1 MDKIKNVSIKRS
13 MTLTF
18 IITIC
23 MIGVFSGI
31 TIFMANQSQQEILKN
46 KYLMVKSPDYE
57 RDKST
62 NKYTIDMDGSV
73 VEWHGLSMAEN
84 IAYYGCYA
92 AMIGLPVLSIIV
104 GIGSAAA
111 LYYHMKLKAPILQLQ
126 EGMKRIQDND
136 LDFSIGYSSDDE
148 LGQLCRSMEKMRKEL
163 RYNSKALWET
173 LRQRKLLN
181 ASVAHDLRTP
191 ITVLRGYVDF
201 LEKNIP
207 QDKLTEEMLM
217 DTISSM
223 QGAVLR
229 LERYVE
235 CVRDVEKIE
244 GIEMMFS
251 ASRSRKISI
260 VAIIQS
266 LAQFEKTYGKEG
278 AEIIVDNCQCTLFGA
293 FAPNS
298 KTAEAMS
305 QNLGKQTVLSGT
317 VTRSSGR
324 DGSNRQLQMIERP
337 LMTVDELKSMPKGH
351 FIAMKTGCH
360 PMKTQLKLFF
370 KWGIQFEDA
379 YSIEEKSERKVQYAD
394 SKEVEAAVLK
404 KFPPKKE
411 AICPPK
417 PVPMEF
423 MDDFEAIDE
432 EAVSRKRPPKT
443 KKKRSSIEASL

>member
-1 MDKIKNVSIKRS
+1 MDKIKNASIKRS

-31 TIFMANQSQQEILKN
+31 TIFMANQSQQEILRN

-57 RDKST
+57 LDKST
-62 NKYTIDMDGSV
+62 NQYTIDIDGSV

-92 AMIGLPVLSIIV
+92 AMIGLPVLSIII

-111 LYYHMKLKAPILQLQ
+111 IYYRMKLIAPILQLQ

-163 RYNSKALWET
+163 RHNNKTLWET
-173 LRQRKLLN
+173 LQQRKLLN
-181 ASVAHDLRTP
+181 TSVAHDLRTP
-191 ITVLRGYVDF
+191 ITVLRGYLDF

-229 LERYVE
+229 LERYAE

-244 GIEMMFS
+244 SIEIKREQQDTVSLLKEMESNICQLEDDKKVVFLTDIFLPSINIDKSVVFRVLENLLQNAMRYRKEKVIVEVYQRDGLFLISVKDDGKGFSEEDLRQATNMF
-251 ASRSRKISI
+251 
-260 VAIIQS
+260 
-266 LAQFEKTYGKEG
+266 YGKEKGSEHFGIGLGVCRLLCEKHGGFLQISNNEFSG
-278 AEIIVDNCQCTLFGA
+278 AYVIAA
-293 FAPNS
+293 FDI
-298 KTAEAMS
+298 
-305 QNLGKQTVLSGT
+305 LG
-317 VTRSSGR
+317 
-324 DGSNRQLQMIERP
+324 
-337 LMTVDELKSMPKGH
+337 
-351 FIAMKTGCH
+351 
-360 PMKTQLKLFF
+360 
-370 KWGIQFEDA
+370 
-379 YSIEEKSERKVQYAD
+379 
-394 SKEVEAAVLK
+394 
-404 KFPPKKE
+404 
-411 AICPPK
+411 
-417 PVPMEF
+417 
-423 MDDFEAIDE
+423 
-432 EAVSRKRPPKT
+432 
-443 KKKRSSIEASL
+443 

>member
-1 MDKIKNVSIKRS
+1 MDKIKNASIKRS

-31 TIFMANQSQQEILKN
+31 TIFMANQSQQEILRN

-57 RDKST
+57 LDKST
-62 NKYTIDMDGSV
+62 NQYTIDIDGSV

-92 AMIGLPVLSIIV
+92 AMIGLPVLSIII

-111 LYYHMKLKAPILQLQ
+111 IYYRMKLKAPILQLQ

-163 RYNSKALWET
+163 RHNNKTLWET
-173 LRQRKLLN
+173 LQQRKLLN
-181 ASVAHDLRTP
+181 TSVAHDLRTP
-191 ITVLRGYVDF
+191 ITVLIGYLDF

-229 LERYVE
+229 LERYAE

-244 GIEMMFS
+244 SIEIKREQQDTVSLLKEMESNICQLEDDKKVVFLTDIFLPSINIDKSVVFRVLENLLQNAMRYRKEKVIVEVYQRDGLFLISVKDDGKGFSEEDLRQATNMF
-251 ASRSRKISI
+251 
-260 VAIIQS
+260 
-266 LAQFEKTYGKEG
+266 YGKEKGSEHFGIGLGVCRLLCEKHGGFLQISNNEFSG
-278 AEIIVDNCQCTLFGA
+278 AYVIAA
-293 FAPNS
+293 FDI
-298 KTAEAMS
+298 
-305 QNLGKQTVLSGT
+305 LG
-317 VTRSSGR
+317 
-324 DGSNRQLQMIERP
+324 
-337 LMTVDELKSMPKGH
+337 
-351 FIAMKTGCH
+351 
-360 PMKTQLKLFF
+360 
-370 KWGIQFEDA
+370 
-379 YSIEEKSERKVQYAD
+379 
-394 SKEVEAAVLK
+394 
-404 KFPPKKE
+404 
-411 AICPPK
+411 
-417 PVPMEF
+417 
-423 MDDFEAIDE
+423 
-432 EAVSRKRPPKT
+432 
-443 KKKRSSIEASL
+443 

>member
-1 MDKIKNVSIKRS
+1 MDKIKNASIKRS

-18 IITIC
+18 MITIC
-23 MIGVFSGI
+23 MTGLFSG
-31 TIFMANQSQQEILKN
+31 TAIFMANQSQQEILKN
-46 KYLMVKSPDYE
+46 KYLMVRSPDYE
-57 RDKST
+57 LDKST
-62 NKYTIDMDGSV
+62 NKYTIDMDGSA
-73 VEWHGLSMAEN
+73 VEWHGLSITEN

-92 AMIGLPVLSIIV
+92 AMTGLPVLCIIV

-111 LYYHMKLKAPILQLQ
+111 IYYRMKLRAPILQLQ

-163 RYNSKALWET
+163 RYNSRALWET

-244 GIEMMFS
+244 GIEIKRERQDTVLLLKEIESNICQLKNDKRIDFLTDISLPSVNIDKSVLFRILENLLQNAMRYMNEQIIVEVYQKGNLFLMSVKDDGKGFSEEDLRQATNMF
-251 ASRSRKISI
+251 
-260 VAIIQS
+260 
-266 LAQFEKTYGKEG
+266 YGKEKGNEHFGIGLGVCRLLCEKHGGFLEIGNNDISG
-278 AEIIVDNCQCTLFGA
+278 AYVIAALDI
-293 FAPNS
+293 
-298 KTAEAMS
+298 
-305 QNLGKQTVLSGT
+305 LG
-317 VTRSSGR
+317 
-324 DGSNRQLQMIERP
+324 
-337 LMTVDELKSMPKGH
+337 
-351 FIAMKTGCH
+351 
-360 PMKTQLKLFF
+360 
-370 KWGIQFEDA
+370 
-379 YSIEEKSERKVQYAD
+379 
-394 SKEVEAAVLK
+394 
-404 KFPPKKE
+404 
-411 AICPPK
+411 
-417 PVPMEF
+417 
-423 MDDFEAIDE
+423 
-432 EAVSRKRPPKT
+432 
-443 KKKRSSIEASL
+443 

>member
-1 MDKIKNVSIKRS
+1 MDKIKNASIKRS

-31 TIFMANQSQQEILKN
+31 TIFFFFFSQQEILKN
-46 KYLMVKSPDYE
+46 KYLMVRSPDYE
-57 RDKST
+57 LDKST
-62 NKYTIDMDGSV
+62 NKYTIDMDGSA
-73 VEWHGLSMAEN
+73 VEWHGLSITEN

-92 AMIGLPVLSIIV
+92 AMTGLPVLCIIV

-244 GIEMMFS
+244 GIEIKRERQDTVLLLKEIESNICQLKNDKRIDFLTDISLSSVNIDKSVLFRVLENLLQNAMRYMNEQIIVGVYQKDNLFLMSVKDDGKGFSEEDLRQATNMF
-251 ASRSRKISI
+251 
-260 VAIIQS
+260 
-266 LAQFEKTYGKEG
+266 YGKEKGNEHFGIGLGVCRLLCEKHGGFLEIGNNDISG
-278 AEIIVDNCQCTLFGA
+278 AYVIAALDI
-293 FAPNS
+293 
-298 KTAEAMS
+298 
-305 QNLGKQTVLSGT
+305 LG
-317 VTRSSGR
+317 
-324 DGSNRQLQMIERP
+324 
-337 LMTVDELKSMPKGH
+337 
-351 FIAMKTGCH
+351 
-360 PMKTQLKLFF
+360 
-370 KWGIQFEDA
+370 
-379 YSIEEKSERKVQYAD
+379 
-394 SKEVEAAVLK
+394 
-404 KFPPKKE
+404 
-411 AICPPK
+411 
-417 PVPMEF
+417 
-423 MDDFEAIDE
+423 
-432 EAVSRKRPPKT
+432 
-443 KKKRSSIEASL
+443 

>member
-1 MDKIKNVSIKRS
+1 MGSGVQKDKIKNASIKRS

-18 IITIC
+18 MITIC
-23 MIGVFSGI
+23 MTGLFSG
-31 TIFMANQSQQEILKN
+31 TAIFMANQSQQEILKN
-46 KYLMVKSPDYE
+46 KYLMVRSPDYE
-57 RDKST
+57 LDKST
-62 NKYTIDMDGSV
+62 NKYTIDMDGSA
-73 VEWHGLSMAEN
+73 VEWHGLSITEN

-92 AMIGLPVLSIIV
+92 AMTGLPVLCIIV

-111 LYYHMKLKAPILQLQ
+111 IYYRMKLRAPILQLQ

-244 GIEMMFS
+244 GIEIKRERQDTVLLLKEIESNICQLKNDKRIDFLTDISLSSVNIDKSVLFRVLENLLQNAMRYMNEQIIVGVYQKDNLFLMSVKDDGKGFSEEDLRQATNMF
-251 ASRSRKISI
+251 
-260 VAIIQS
+260 
-266 LAQFEKTYGKEG
+266 YGKEKGNEHFGIGLGVCRLLCEKHGGFLEIGNNDISG
-278 AEIIVDNCQCTLFGA
+278 AYVIAALDI
-293 FAPNS
+293 
-298 KTAEAMS
+298 
-305 QNLGKQTVLSGT
+305 LG
-317 VTRSSGR
+317 
-324 DGSNRQLQMIERP
+324 
-337 LMTVDELKSMPKGH
+337 
-351 FIAMKTGCH
+351 
-360 PMKTQLKLFF
+360 
-370 KWGIQFEDA
+370 
-379 YSIEEKSERKVQYAD
+379 
-394 SKEVEAAVLK
+394 
-404 KFPPKKE
+404 
-411 AICPPK
+411 
-417 PVPMEF
+417 
-423 MDDFEAIDE
+423 
-432 EAVSRKRPPKT
+432 
-443 KKKRSSIEASL
+443 

>member
-1 MDKIKNVSIKRS
+1 MDKIKNASIKRS

-18 IITIC
+18 MITIC
-23 MIGVFSGI
+23 MTGLFSG
-31 TIFMANQSQQEILKN
+31 TAIFMANQSQQEILKN
-46 KYLMVKSPDYE
+46 KYLMVRSPDYE
-57 RDKST
+57 LDKST
-62 NKYTIDMDGSV
+62 NKYTIDMDGSA
-73 VEWHGLSMAEN
+73 VEWHGLSITEN

-92 AMIGLPVLSIIV
+92 AMTGLPVLCIIV

-111 LYYHMKLKAPILQLQ
+111 IYYRMKLRAPILQLQ

-244 GIEMMFS
+244 GIEIKRERQDTVLLLKEIESNICQLKNDKRIDFLTDISLSSVNIDKSVLFRILENLLQNAMRYMNEQIIVEVYQKGNLFLMSVKDDGKGFSEEDLRQATNMF
-251 ASRSRKISI
+251 
-260 VAIIQS
+260 
-266 LAQFEKTYGKEG
+266 YGKEKGNEHFGIGLGVCRLLCEKHGGFLEIGNNDISG
-278 AEIIVDNCQCTLFGA
+278 AYVIAALDI
-293 FAPNS
+293 
-298 KTAEAMS
+298 
-305 QNLGKQTVLSGT
+305 LG
-317 VTRSSGR
+317 
-324 DGSNRQLQMIERP
+324 
-337 LMTVDELKSMPKGH
+337 
-351 FIAMKTGCH
+351 
-360 PMKTQLKLFF
+360 
-370 KWGIQFEDA
+370 
-379 YSIEEKSERKVQYAD
+379 
-394 SKEVEAAVLK
+394 
-404 KFPPKKE
+404 
-411 AICPPK
+411 
-417 PVPMEF
+417 
-423 MDDFEAIDE
+423 
-432 EAVSRKRPPKT
+432 
-443 KKKRSSIEASL
+443 

>member
-1 MDKIKNVSIKRS
+1 MDKIKNASIKRS

-18 IITIC
+18 MITIC
-23 MIGVFSGI
+23 MTGLFSG
-31 TIFMANQSQQEILKN
+31 TAIFMANQSQQEILKN
-46 KYLMVKSPDYE
+46 KYLMVRSPDYE
-57 RDKST
+57 LDKST
-62 NKYTIDMDGSV
+62 NKYTIDMDGSA
-73 VEWHGLSMAEN
+73 VEWHGLSITEN

-92 AMIGLPVLSIIV
+92 AMTGLPVLCIIV

-111 LYYHMKLKAPILQLQ
+111 IYYRMKLRAPILQLQ

-244 GIEMMFS
+244 GIEIK
-251 ASRSRKISI
+251 RER
-260 VAIIQS
+260 Q
-266 LAQFEKTYGKEG
+266 
-278 AEIIVDNCQCTLFGA
+278 D
-293 FAPNS
+293 
-298 KTAEAMS
+298 
-305 QNLGKQTVLSGT
+305 TVL
-317 VTRSSGR
+317 VLKEIE
-324 DGSNRQLQMIERP
+324 SNI
-337 LMTVDELKSMPKGH
+337 
-351 FIAMKTGCH
+351 C
-360 PMKTQLKLFF
+360 QLKNDKRIDFLTDISLPSVNIDKSVLFRVLENLLQNAMRYMNEQIVVGVYQKDNLF
-370 KWGIQFEDA
+370 LMSVKDDGKGFSEEDLRQATNMFYGNEKGNEHFGIGLGVCRLLCEKHGGFLEIGNNDISGA
-379 YSIEEKSERKVQYAD
+379 YVI
-394 SKEVEAAVLK
+394 AALD
-404 KFPPKKE
+404 
-411 AICPPK
+411 I
-417 PVPMEF
+417 
-423 MDDFEAIDE
+423 
-432 EAVSRKRPPKT
+432 
-443 KKKRSSIEASL
+443 LG

>member
-1 MDKIKNVSIKRS
+1 MDKIKNASIKRS

-18 IITIC
+18 MITIC
-23 MIGVFSGI
+23 MTGLFSG
-31 TIFMANQSQQEILKN
+31 TAIFMANQSQQEILKN
-46 KYLMVKSPDYE
+46 KYLMVRSPDYE
-57 RDKST
+57 LDKST
-62 NKYTIDMDGSV
+62 NKYTIDMDGSA
-73 VEWHGLSMAEN
+73 VEWHGLSITEN
-84 IAYYGCYA
+84 IVYYGCYA
-92 AMIGLPVLSIIV
+92 AMTGLPVLCIIV

-111 LYYHMKLKAPILQLQ
+111 IYYRMKLRAPILQLQ

-244 GIEMMFS
+244 GIEIKRERQDTVLLLKEIESNICQLKNDKRIDFLTDISLSSVNIDKSVLFRVLENLLQNAMRYMNEQIIVEVYQKGNLFLMSVKDDGKGFSEEDLRQATNMF
-251 ASRSRKISI
+251 
-260 VAIIQS
+260 
-266 LAQFEKTYGKEG
+266 YGKEKGNEHFGIGLGVCRLLCEKHGGFLEIGNNDISG
-278 AEIIVDNCQCTLFGA
+278 AYVIAALDI
-293 FAPNS
+293 
-298 KTAEAMS
+298 
-305 QNLGKQTVLSGT
+305 LG
-317 VTRSSGR
+317 
-324 DGSNRQLQMIERP
+324 
-337 LMTVDELKSMPKGH
+337 
-351 FIAMKTGCH
+351 
-360 PMKTQLKLFF
+360 
-370 KWGIQFEDA
+370 
-379 YSIEEKSERKVQYAD
+379 
-394 SKEVEAAVLK
+394 
-404 KFPPKKE
+404 
-411 AICPPK
+411 
-417 PVPMEF
+417 
-423 MDDFEAIDE
+423 
-432 EAVSRKRPPKT
+432 
-443 KKKRSSIEASL
+443 

>member
-1 MDKIKNVSIKRS
+1 MGSGVQMDKIKNASIKRS

-31 TIFMANQSQQEILKN
+31 TIFMANQSQQEILRN

-57 RDKST
+57 LDKST
-62 NKYTIDMDGSV
+62 NQYTIDIDGSV

-92 AMIGLPVLSIIV
+92 AMIGLPVLSIII

-111 LYYHMKLKAPILQLQ
+111 IYYRMKLKAPILQLQ

-163 RYNSKALWET
+163 RHNNKTLWET
-173 LRQRKLLN
+173 LQQRKLLN
-181 ASVAHDLRTP
+181 TSVAHDLRTP
-191 ITVLRGYVDF
+191 ITVLRGYLDF

-229 LERYVE
+229 LERYAE

-244 GIEMMFS
+244 SIEIKREQQDTVSLLKEMESNICQLEDDKKVVFLTDIFLPSINIDKSVVFRVLENLLQNAMRYRKEKVIVEVYQRDGLFLISVKDDGKGFSEEDLRQATNMF
-251 ASRSRKISI
+251 
-260 VAIIQS
+260 
-266 LAQFEKTYGKEG
+266 YGKEKGSEHFGIGLGVCRLLCEKHGGFLQISNNEFSG
-278 AEIIVDNCQCTLFGA
+278 AYVIAA
-293 FAPNS
+293 FDI
-298 KTAEAMS
+298 
-305 QNLGKQTVLSGT
+305 LG
-317 VTRSSGR
+317 
-324 DGSNRQLQMIERP
+324 
-337 LMTVDELKSMPKGH
+337 
-351 FIAMKTGCH
+351 
-360 PMKTQLKLFF
+360 
-370 KWGIQFEDA
+370 
-379 YSIEEKSERKVQYAD
+379 
-394 SKEVEAAVLK
+394 
-404 KFPPKKE
+404 
-411 AICPPK
+411 
-417 PVPMEF
+417 
-423 MDDFEAIDE
+423 
-432 EAVSRKRPPKT
+432 
-443 KKKRSSIEASL
+443 

>member
-62 NKYTIDMDGSV
+62 NKYTIDMDGSA
-73 VEWHGLSMAEN
+73 VEWHGLSITEN

-92 AMIGLPVLSIIV
+92 AMTGLPVLCIIV

-111 LYYHMKLKAPILQLQ
+111 IYYRMKLRAPILQLQ

-244 GIEMMFS
+244 GIEIKRERQDTVLLLKEIESNICQLKNDKRIDFLTDISLPSVNIDKSVLFRILENLLQNAMRYMNEQIIVEVYQKGNLFLMSVKDDGKGFSEEDLRQATNMF
-251 ASRSRKISI
+251 
-260 VAIIQS
+260 
-266 LAQFEKTYGKEG
+266 YGKEKGNEHFGIGLGVCRLLCEKHGGFLEIGNNDISG
-278 AEIIVDNCQCTLFGA
+278 AYVIAALDI
-293 FAPNS
+293 
-298 KTAEAMS
+298 
-305 QNLGKQTVLSGT
+305 LG
-317 VTRSSGR
+317 
-324 DGSNRQLQMIERP
+324 
-337 LMTVDELKSMPKGH
+337 
-351 FIAMKTGCH
+351 
-360 PMKTQLKLFF
+360 
-370 KWGIQFEDA
+370 
-379 YSIEEKSERKVQYAD
+379 
-394 SKEVEAAVLK
+394 
-404 KFPPKKE
+404 
-411 AICPPK
+411 
-417 PVPMEF
+417 
-423 MDDFEAIDE
+423 
-432 EAVSRKRPPKT
+432 
-443 KKKRSSIEASL
+443 

>member
-1 MDKIKNVSIKRS
+1 MDKIKNASIKRS

-31 TIFMANQSQQEILKN
+31 AIFMANQSQQEILKN

-57 RDKST
+57 LDKST

-73 VEWHGLSMAEN
+73 IEWHGLSMSEN

-111 LYYHMKLKAPILQLQ
+111 IYYRMKLKAPILQLQ

-136 LDFSIGYSSDDE
+136 LDFSIGYSSNDE
-148 LGQLCRSMEKMRKEL
+148 LGQLCCSMEKMRKEL

-191 ITVLRGYVDF
+191 ITVLRGYIDF

-244 GIEMMFS
+244 GIEIKRERQNTVLLLKEIESNICQLKNDKRIDFLTDISLPSVNIDKSVLFRVLENLLQNAMRYMNEQIIVEVYQKDNLFLMSVKDDGKGFS
-251 ASRSRKISI
+251 EEDLRQATNM
-260 VAIIQS
+260 
-266 LAQFEKTYGKEG
+266 LYGKEKGNEHFGIGLGVCRLLCEKHGGFLRIGNNEISG
-278 AEIIVDNCQCTLFGA
+278 AYVIAALDI
-293 FAPNS
+293 
-298 KTAEAMS
+298 
-305 QNLGKQTVLSGT
+305 LG
-317 VTRSSGR
+317 
-324 DGSNRQLQMIERP
+324 
-337 LMTVDELKSMPKGH
+337 
-351 FIAMKTGCH
+351 
-360 PMKTQLKLFF
+360 
-370 KWGIQFEDA
+370 
-379 YSIEEKSERKVQYAD
+379 
-394 SKEVEAAVLK
+394 
-404 KFPPKKE
+404 
-411 AICPPK
+411 
-417 PVPMEF
+417 
-423 MDDFEAIDE
+423 
-432 EAVSRKRPPKT
+432 
-443 KKKRSSIEASL
+443 

>member
-13 MTLTF
+13 MTITF
-18 IITIC
+18 MITIC

-57 RDKST
+57 LDKST
-62 NKYTIDMDGSV
+62 NKYTVDMDGSV
-73 VEWHGLSMAEN
+73 VERHGLSMAEN

-92 AMIGLPVLSIIV
+92 AMIGLPVLSIIA

-111 LYYHMKLKAPILQLQ
+111 IYYRMKLKAPILQLQ

-244 GIEMMFS
+244 GIEIKRERQDTVLLLKEIESNICQLKNDKRIDFLTDISLPSVNIDKSVLFRVLENLLQNAMRYMNEQIIVEVYQKGSLFLMSVKDDGKGFSEEDLRQAANMF
-251 ASRSRKISI
+251 
-260 VAIIQS
+260 
-266 LAQFEKTYGKEG
+266 YGKEKGNEHFGIGLGVCRLLCEKHGGFLQIGNNEISG
-278 AEIIVDNCQCTLFGA
+278 ACVIAALDI
-293 FAPNS
+293 
-298 KTAEAMS
+298 
-305 QNLGKQTVLSGT
+305 LG
-317 VTRSSGR
+317 
-324 DGSNRQLQMIERP
+324 
-337 LMTVDELKSMPKGH
+337 
-351 FIAMKTGCH
+351 
-360 PMKTQLKLFF
+360 
-370 KWGIQFEDA
+370 
-379 YSIEEKSERKVQYAD
+379 
-394 SKEVEAAVLK
+394 
-404 KFPPKKE
+404 
-411 AICPPK
+411 
-417 PVPMEF
+417 
-423 MDDFEAIDE
+423 
-432 EAVSRKRPPKT
+432 
-443 KKKRSSIEASL
+443 

>member
-73 VEWHGLSMAEN
+73 VEWHGLSIAEN

-191 ITVLRGYVDF
+191 ITVLR
-201 LEKNIP
+201 
-207 QDKLTEEMLM
+207 
-217 DTISSM
+217 
-223 QGAVLR
+223 
-229 LERYVE
+229 
-235 CVRDVEKIE
+235 
-244 GIEMMFS
+244 
-251 ASRSRKISI
+251 
-260 VAIIQS
+260 
-266 LAQFEKTYGKEG
+266 
-278 AEIIVDNCQCTLFGA
+278 
-293 FAPNS
+293 
-298 KTAEAMS
+298 
-305 QNLGKQTVLSGT
+305 
-317 VTRSSGR
+317 
-324 DGSNRQLQMIERP
+324 
-337 LMTVDELKSMPKGH
+337 
-351 FIAMKTGCH
+351 
-360 PMKTQLKLFF
+360 
-370 KWGIQFEDA
+370 
-379 YSIEEKSERKVQYAD
+379 
-394 SKEVEAAVLK
+394 
-404 KFPPKKE
+404 
-411 AICPPK
+411 
-417 PVPMEF
+417 
-423 MDDFEAIDE
+423 
-432 EAVSRKRPPKT
+432 
-443 KKKRSSIEASL
+443 

>member
-1 MDKIKNVSIKRS
+1 MDKIKNASIKRS

-73 VEWHGLSMAEN
+73 VEWHGLSIAEN

-92 AMIGLPVLSIIV
+92 AMIGLPVLSIII

-111 LYYHMKLKAPILQLQ
+111 IYYRMKLKAPILQLQ

-163 RYNSKALWET
+163 RHNNKTLWET
-173 LRQRKLLN
+173 LQQRKLLN
-181 ASVAHDLRTP
+181 TSVAHDLRTP
-191 ITVLRGYVDF
+191 ITVLRGYLDF

-229 LERYVE
+229 LERYAE

-244 GIEMMFS
+244 SIEIKREQQDTVSLLKEMESNICQLEDDKKVVFLTDIFLPSINIDKSVVFRVLENLLQNAMRYRKEKVIVEVYQRDGLFLISVKDDGKGFSEEDLRQATNMF
-251 ASRSRKISI
+251 
-260 VAIIQS
+260 
-266 LAQFEKTYGKEG
+266 YGKEKGSEHFGIGLGVCRLLCEKHGGFLQISNNEFSG
-278 AEIIVDNCQCTLFGA
+278 AYVIAA
-293 FAPNS
+293 FDI
-298 KTAEAMS
+298 
-305 QNLGKQTVLSGT
+305 LG
-317 VTRSSGR
+317 
-324 DGSNRQLQMIERP
+324 
-337 LMTVDELKSMPKGH
+337 
-351 FIAMKTGCH
+351 
-360 PMKTQLKLFF
+360 
-370 KWGIQFEDA
+370 
-379 YSIEEKSERKVQYAD
+379 
-394 SKEVEAAVLK
+394 
-404 KFPPKKE
+404 
-411 AICPPK
+411 
-417 PVPMEF
+417 
-423 MDDFEAIDE
+423 
-432 EAVSRKRPPKT
+432 
-443 KKKRSSIEASL
+443 